1 MNNQDMNEE
10 KRSKWK
16 RVLLPLILLLFIG
29 FAVFATIF
37 WGPSLW
43 GGGSEETTTTQGGA
57 SGTAEVVTTS
67 KNTTTTRAP
76 FSAPTY
82 QTGATTTK
90 DKSGTKVNWPTS
102 STATTTTKATT
113 TTTTKAAATTTTTK
127 ASTTTTTKVSTTSQG
142 SGPIYTG
149 SGDDLVT
156 PEVDGLGGI
165 ATSGLLDILT
175 KIFG

>member
-16 RVLLPLILLLFIG
+16 RFLLPLILLLLIG
-29 FAVFATIF
+29 GAVFASLY

-43 GGGSEETTTTQGGA
+43 GGSGSPTTTQEEGFSTLPQTSEETKK
-57 SGTAEVVTTS
+57 S
-67 KNTTTTRAP
+67 TTTRAP
-76 FSAPTY
+76 FTAPTY

-113 TTTTKAAATTTTTK
+113 TTTTKATTTTTTK
-127 ASTTTTTKVSTTSQG
+127 ATTTTTTKATTTTQG
-142 SGPIYTG
+142 SGPVYTG
-149 SGDDLVT
+149 NDDLIVT
-156 PEVDGLGGI
+156 PELDGLNGV
-165 ATSGLLDILT
+165 ASSGLLDLLT